1 MKSKKGKY
9 KNERPGRV
17 KEVRRENKKKI
28 PN

>member
-9 KNERPGRV
+9 KNERRV